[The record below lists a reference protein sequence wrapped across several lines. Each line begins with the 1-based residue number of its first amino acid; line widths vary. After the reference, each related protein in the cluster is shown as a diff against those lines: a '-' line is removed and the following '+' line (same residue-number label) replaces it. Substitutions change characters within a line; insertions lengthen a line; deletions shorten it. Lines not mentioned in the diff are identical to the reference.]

1 MGCCRTPTP
10 AALERLKKN
19 EGRKNSNSKKRK
31 KKEKKRSTSSPSTGE
46 RPLATGPPP
55 QAPPGAS
62 SAAKGRKRRRRRRGR
77 AGARHPP
84 PGPQEGPTA
93 QPPRAPAPGEGRVT
107 PPSILGTGRTGRPPA
122 HPSYLAPGSGLCA
135 PHPAPP
141 RARERREP
149 DNGGGGREDAP
160 AASRVRGEGQRGRPV
175 TDRHRVPPAGSR
187 QPPPPPRQR
196 PPPPGAPFVRGAGG
210 VSGDGRAVRPGLAGR
225 ARVCSARRRRGVGDA
240 APGTRPPAAP
250 PRPRPAAP
258 LTSPLPAS
266 VPQAAR
272 NRRRLMPMVAE
283 TWSAASKPGPAAA
296 AGPPGP
302 GAAPPP
308 PLPAAP
314 PEHGPPRSPSPAVAG
329 AAAGSAG
336 RRLCTAGTR
345 RRDPPGPR
353 RPQPPL
359 PGRAGKRH
367 RPLCAIFTERRRA
380 RERGRAAPRALHSA
394 SPARGGAA

>member
-1 MGCCRTPTP
+1 MTGGRTATQ
-10 AALERLKKN
+10 
-19 EGRKNSNSKKRK
+19 
-31 KKEKKRSTSSPSTGE
+31 KKEKKRRKKGAPARLVSGNGLSQRARRPKLRLGHPQRRKGGRGGGE
-46 RPLATGPPP
+46 EGGGPV
-55 QAPPGAS
+55 
-62 SAAKGRKRRRRRRGR
+62 RDTHRRARRRGR
-77 AGARHPP
+77 QPSPLEPRRPGKDASPRRASSAPGVPGGPRPIHPTSLPAAGCAHRIPPRRGRGSGGSRIMEAAAGRTHRRQVACAGRDREGGRSRTGTGSRP
-84 PGPQEGPTA
+84 PGPA
-93 QPPRAPAPGEGRVT
+93 
-107 PPSILGTGRTGRPPA
+107 
-122 HPSYLAPGSGLCA
+122 
-135 PHPAPP
+135 
-141 RARERREP
+141 
-149 DNGGGGREDAP
+149 N
-160 AASRVRGEGQRGRPV
+160 
-175 TDRHRVPPAGSR
+175 
-187 QPPPPPRQR
+187 PPPRQR

-225 ARVCSARRRRGVGDA
+225 ARVCSGGRRRGVGDA